1 MLVRRGEADGLLC
14 GIQGSYEAHLK
25 HVVDV
30 VGHKPGTNTLAAMN
44 VVMLPNQTVF
54 ITDTYINENPMA
66 EQIAEITLLAA
77 DEVRRFGVT
86 PRVALLSHSSFGSA
100 QTASAV
106 KMREALELI
115 QSQAPDLEVEGE
127 MHGDAALNKG
137 ILDRVFP
144 GSRLTE
150 AANLLVMPN
159 LDAANIT
166 FNVLKAV
173 AGQGITVGPIL
184 LGAQRPVHILTPT
197 STVRR
202 ITNMTAL
209 TSVDAAMAG

>member
-1 MLVRRGEADGLLC
+1 
-14 GIQGSYEAHLK
+14 
-25 HVVDV
+25 
-30 VGHKPGTNTLAAMN
+30 MN

-54 ITDTYINENPMA
+54 IADTYINENPTA
-66 EQIAEITLLAA
+66 EQIAEIALLAA

-106 KMREALELI
+106 KMREALGLI
-115 QSQAPDLEVEGE
+115 QDRAPDLEVEGE

-144 GSRLTE
+144 DSRLSE

-166 FNVLKAV
+166 FNVLKTV
-173 AGQGITVGPIL
+173 AGQGVTVGPIL
-184 LGAQRPVHILTPT
+184 LGAKRPVHILTPT

-209 TSVDAAMAG
+209 TSVEADIAE

>member
-1 MLVRRGEADGLLC
+1 MTT
-14 GIQGSYEAHLK
+14 S
-25 HVVDV
+25 
-30 VGHKPGTNTLAAMN
+30 
-44 VVMLPNQTVF
+44 
-54 ITDTYINENPMA
+54 ITDTYINENPTA
-66 EQIAEITLLAA
+66 EQIAEIALLAA

-106 KMREALELI
+106 RMREALGLI
-115 QSQAPDLEVEGE
+115 QDRAPDLEVEGE
-127 MHGDAALNKG
+127 MHGNAALNKG

-144 GSRLTE
+144 DSRLSE

-173 AGQGITVGPIL
+173 AGQGVTVGPIL
-184 LGAQRPVHILTPT
+184 LGAKRPVHILTPT

-209 TSVDAAMAG
+209 TSVEADIAE

>member
-1 MLVRRGEADGLLC
+1 MTT
-14 GIQGSYEAHLK
+14 S
-25 HVVDV
+25 
-30 VGHKPGTNTLAAMN
+30 
-44 VVMLPNQTVF
+44 
-54 ITDTYINENPMA
+54 ITDTYINENPTA
-66 EQIAEITLLAA
+66 EQIAEIALLAA

-106 KMREALELI
+106 RMREALGLI
-115 QSQAPDLEVEGE
+115 QDRAPDLEVEGE
-127 MHGDAALNKG
+127 MHGNAALNKG

-144 GSRLTE
+144 NSRLSE

-173 AGQGITVGPIL
+173 AGQGVTVGPIL
-184 LGAQRPVHILTPT
+184 LGAKRPVHILTPT

-209 TSVDAAMAG
+209 TSVEADIANSPWSDGTRFGVIKRMSLLGTTET